1 MEQDMLDSSD
11 WTMQN
16 ILTAIQKAEEIH
28 GEILKCSKKKVK

>member
-11 WTMQN
+11 WTLQN

-28 GEILKCSKKKVK
+28 GEILKRSKKKIK

>member
-1 MEQDMLDSSD
+1 MEQDMLDSND

-28 GEILKCSKKKVK
+28 GEILKCCKK

>member
-1 MEQDMLDSSD
+1 MLDSSD

-28 GEILKCSKKKVK
+28 GEILKHSRKKIR